1 MRTWTVLTATAFV
14 LIAARVEAGHFCHH
28 CGCQTRCKKV
38 CRLVC
43 EKKEEKKTEYSC
55 ECEDFCI
62 PGPSKKCG
70 VKVEC
75 DCTGHHRTI
84 VWKPACAKVHTRK
97 KLVKKETK
105 KEVPNYKWEVDIYCC
120 VCGQWVKVEKDD
132 DGKKSKDGSSGQGG
146 KSSQRMSREGGELQS
161 APFDGRPSIARDDD
175 SGEDD
180 RSSEDRSDEEHGT
193 SKPERLP
200 VPPAEREG
208 RQTTREPATD
218 SYHAYYLGGE
228 LATKAEPVD
237 PNEPRRLFFDL
248 LRR

>member
-1 MRTWTVLTATAFV
+1 MRTWSLLAATALVFV
-14 LIAARVEAGHFCHH
+14 AARLEAGIFCHH

-43 EKKEEKKTEYSC
+43 EKKEEKKTAYSC

-75 DCTGHHRTI
+75 DCNGHHRTI
-84 VWKPACAKVHTRK
+84 LWKPACAKVHTRK

-105 KEVPNYKWEVDIYCC
+105 KEVPNYKWEVDVYCC
-120 VCGQWVKVEKDD
+120 VCGRWVKVEKND
-132 DGKKSKDGSSGQGG
+132 DGKKTRDGDSGKDS
-146 KSSQRMSREGGELQS
+146 KSSPRVSREGGESQV
-161 APFDGRPSIARDDD
+161 APLDGPPPIPKSDD
-175 SGEDD
+175 SLKDD
-180 RSSEDRSDEEHGT
+180 PASEDEDGNF
-193 SKPERLP
+193 KPERLP
-200 VPPAEREG
+200 VPPAEREA
-208 RQTTREPATD
+208 RQTMREPATD
-218 SYHAYYLGGE
+218 SYPAYYIGGE
-228 LATKAEPVD
+228 LPTKPEPVD